1 MRHRLAARVAFV
13 AGALVVLPAAYP
25 QAPQS
30 PKLSPVLGRATRT
43 PVGLVEAEMRNVLY
57 HVDDRVMLDIAHL
70 RGALRPTR
78 PDAPPWFDDPTSFVL
93 AIDTGDVAI
102 TPASLT
108 ALLNDYVFNYKGSPL
123 KRLEVT
129 IDEGELRQKGV
140 LHKVVDLPFTIRAQ
154 LTTTD
159 DGRLRLHPT
168 SVKVMGLPVTSLMRL
183 FGIELDNLVQV
194 RQGRG
199 VEIEDN
205 DFLLA
210 PADLLPPPRIQ
221 GRVTGVRLEPNRI
234 RQIFGGSTR
243 AGARAALRP
252 SDPKARNYMFYRG
265 KMLRFGKLTM
275 ADADLQIVDADPS
288 DPFDFYLSR
297 LNEQLVAGESR
308 NQPDFG
314 LLTSMPDYADLQ
326 RARQKGEAS
335 DLSARAAA
343 KSVPEPR

>member
-1 MRHRLAARVAFV
+1 MQQRLAARLAFV
-13 AGALVVLPAAYP
+13 AAGALFVLPAAYP

-30 PKLSPVLGRATRT
+30 PTLSPVLDRATRT

-57 HVDDRVMLDIAHL
+57 HVDDRVVLEIGHL

-78 PDAPPWFDDPTSFVL
+78 PDAPRWFDDPASFVL

-123 KRLEVT
+123 KHLEVT
-129 IDEGELRQKGV
+129 IDDGELKQKGL

-168 SVKVMGLPVTSLMRL
+168 SVKVMSLPVKSLMRL
-183 FGIELDNLVQV
+183 FGIELDNLVHVQ
-194 RQGRG
+194 QGRG

-210 PADLLPPPRIQ
+210 PADMLPPPRIQ
-221 GRVTGVRLEPNRI
+221 GNVTGVRLEPSRI
-234 RQIFGGSTR
+234 RQIFGGSAR
-243 AGARAALRP
+243 VGARVSLRP

-275 ADADLQIVDADPS
+275 ADTDLQIVDADPS
-288 DPFDFYLSR
+288 DPFDFYLSH
-297 LNEQLVAGESR
+297 LNEQLVAGESH
-308 NQPDFG
+308 NQTDFG
-314 LLTSMPDYADLQ
+314 LLTSMPDYADLRRSTQ
-326 RARQKGEAS
+326 KARTK
-335 DLSARAAA
+335 DLSAHDARDAA
-343 KSVPEPR
+343 P